1 MLGELEKSRRWQGGN
16 LMIFDVFVTVDGFSL
31 KFWKLKLF
39 SSCFPVVSFISKL
52 LMQPKLKI

>member
-1 MLGELEKSRRWQGGN
+1 